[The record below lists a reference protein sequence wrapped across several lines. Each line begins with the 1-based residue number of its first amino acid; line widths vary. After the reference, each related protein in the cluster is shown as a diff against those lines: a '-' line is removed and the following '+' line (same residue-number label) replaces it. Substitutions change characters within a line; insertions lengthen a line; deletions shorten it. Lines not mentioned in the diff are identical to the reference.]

1 MSQKVRLTGAV
12 VVSTP
17 QDLALIDA
25 RRGVAL
31 YQTVHV
37 PVLGLVENMSFY
49 ECPECGHQ
57 AHIFGHGGV
66 KAEAEELGVR
76 LLGQVRNSQLGNAV
90 VMHYRLKRSYGHTVC
105 QRARRG

>member
-49 ECPECGHQ
+49 MCPECGHQ

-76 LLGQVRNSQLGNAV
+76 LLGQVRNIQLGNAV